1 MINYPSYL
9 SIEHLISREN
19 KVLLIFWFSP
29 LRVVRIVITSM
40 VLYCAASAW
49 ALQIPYMPFYIH
61 KPQMKEK
68 LIAFLT

>member
-40 VLYCAASAW
+40 VLYCAASA
-49 ALQIPYMPFYIH
+49 
-61 KPQMKEK
+61 
-68 LIAFLT
+68 